1 LRWTCKSVRNLA
13 DELRA
18 QGHKVSHR
26 LVAERWHEQKYSL
39 QANCQTKEGSSHP
52 DRNAQFESIHAQA
65 TEFLKSRP
73 PAISVDTKK
82 KEQGGD
88 YKKGGRAGRR
98 VSPHAFAKQ
107 KGVP

>member
-1 LRWTCKSVRNLA
+1 VELQKRAEPA

-18 QGHKVSHR
+18 QGHQVSHR
-26 LVAERWHEQKYSL
+26 RVAELWHPQKYS
-39 QANCQTKEGSSHP
+39 AGEPPDEGSSHP

-65 TEFLKSRP
+65 TEFLKSGP

-88 YKKGGRAGRR
+88 
-98 VSPHAFAKQ
+98 
-107 KGVP
+107 